1 MVNRTL
7 STGSSTR
14 RLEPAAT
21 KRGKGRPKHN
31 IYDHERVCIEE
42 PDYKEQDEASSTA
55 PHPDTE
61 EDQPVSVWASS
72 LYSSHAGLQVA
83 AAAAALIKRLS
94 QESCLQ

>member
-1 MVNRTL
+1 MAAAMVGDRVYKCVTL
-7 STGSSTR
+7 VDCGSST
-14 RLEPAAT
+14 EPAAT

-61 EDQPVSVWASS
+61 EDQPVSV
-72 LYSSHAGLQVA
+72 G
-83 AAAAALIKRLS
+83 
-94 QESCLQ
+94 